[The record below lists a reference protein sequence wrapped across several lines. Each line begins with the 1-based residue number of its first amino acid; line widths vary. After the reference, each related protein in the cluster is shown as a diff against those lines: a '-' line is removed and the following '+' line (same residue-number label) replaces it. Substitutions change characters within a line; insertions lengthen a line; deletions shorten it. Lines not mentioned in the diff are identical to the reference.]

1 MSFSFPFPGP
11 VPPYTN
17 VPIQPQNYAPRL
29 FDIEDISY
37 SQTTLVTTTE
47 DHDYVIGQMV
57 RLVIPVAFGAQ
68 QLNNQTG
75 MVIEI
80 PQTDQVVL
88 NIVSQGDN
96 AFIPSPTFQNNRTT
110 LAQIIAIGDNNS
122 GSINSNGRTNLGT
135 TIPGASR
142 NISPS

>member
-1 MSFSFPFPGP
+1 MSFSFPYPGP

-17 VPIQPQNYAPRL
+17 VPIQPDNYSPRV
-29 FDIEDISY
+29 FDIEDITY

-57 RLVIPVAFGAQ
+57 RLIIPKSFGAQ

-75 MVIEI
+75 MVIGI
-80 PQTDQVVL
+80 PQDDQLVL

-96 AFIPSPTFQNNRTT
+96 AFIPSPTFVNNITT

-122 GSINSNGRTNLGT
+122 GCINSNGRNNLGT
-135 TIPGASR
+135 YIPGSFI